1 MLQDKNSLSDEER
14 EQVVN
19 LIKEGKNIPK
29 ELLYKLSK
37 DDEDVFLFWNGRSE
51 EVTNAVL
58 PFHSIEHIDEPRK
71 EEQTRKTLP
80 LFDLDSRGRQ
90 LAGWTN
96 KLIWGDNKLILSSL
110 VNGPLRE
117 EIEKEGGVKL
127 IYIDPPFAVGA
138 DFSFD
143 IKIDGDEVTKKPSII
158 EEIAYRDTWGRGI
171 SSYLA
176 MMYERLKL
184 MHDLLADDG
193 SIYVHCDY
201 RVNSYLR
208 LILDDIFG
216 KENFRNNIIWK
227 RATMSGGKAKSNQ
240 YGRNHDAILYYSKTN
255 NAYFVP
261 QYLEYSQGYI
271 DKKFI
276 YREPNGRRYRLQPRG
291 TRSDKAMEEFKRQ
304 NKVVV
309 SKTGYEQIKFYLDEM
324 EGVVLDDIWVDIQDI
339 RTIQSDEKL
348 DYATQKPE
356 ELLNRIIKA
365 SSNEGDLVADFFC
378 GSGTTGAVAEKLG
391 RKWICADLGRFAIH
405 TTRKRMIEV
414 QRELKRENK
423 PYRAFELLNLG
434 KYERKYFLGI
444 NTDLSE
450 EEQQRQLEQKQE
462 QYISLILEGYKA
474 KRVKGFKTLHG
485 QKGQRFVYIGPID
498 FPVTKAIIDDIYKEC
513 QEKLITNVDVLGFEF
528 EMGLKPYIEQEMK
541 DAGVD
546 LKLKNIPREVF
557 DRRAVEKG
565 QVKFYD
571 VAYLEL
577 EPIIKDRTVKVKL
590 KDFITSF
597 TQDDLEEIEQAMKKG
612 SNKVIIEDG
621 NIVKLTKD
629 KDGILKREVLT
640 KKWTD
645 WIDYWAID
653 FDYQSKK
660 EIIRVGRNAEAKEV
674 WTGNYIFENEWQSF
688 RTKKNSELE
697 LVSALHTYEKTGR
710 YKIAVRV
717 VDILGQDTL
726 QTININI
733 R

>member
-1 MLQDKNSLSDEER
+1 MLQDKNSLSDKEK

-19 LIKEGKNIPK
+19 LIKEGKAIPK
-29 ELLYKLSK
+29 DLLYRMSR

-51 EVTNAVL
+51 GVTNAVL
-58 PFHSIEHIDEPRK
+58 PFHSIEYIDEPRK
-71 EEQTRKTLP
+71 EVDKHLQLG
-80 LFDLDSRGRQ
+80 LFTTDYRGRQ
-90 LAGWTN
+90 LKGWTN

-117 EIEKEGGVKL
+117 EIEKEGGLKL

-216 KENFRNNIIWK
+216 KENFRNEIVWCYTGPRKSPKAFSRKHDIILFFSK
-227 RATMSGGKAKSNQ
+227 SSNYIFNPQRSPHRSGLHNVGQVFITKEELKEEKSKLVRELEERGK
-240 YGRNHDAILYYSKTN
+240 H
-255 NAYFVP
+255 
-261 QYLEYSQGYI
+261 LE
-271 DKKFI
+271 DW
-276 YREPNGRRYRLQPRG
+276 
-291 TRSDKAMEEFKRQ
+291 
-304 NKVVV
+304 
-309 SKTGYEQIKFYLDEM
+309 
-324 EGVVLDDIWVDIQDI
+324 WVDIWAME
-339 RTIQSDEKL
+339 RYRAELL
-348 DYATQKPE
+348 DFPTQKPE
-356 ELLNRIIKA
+356 ALLIRIIKA
-365 SSNEGDLVADFFC
+365 SSSEGDLVADFFC
-378 GSGTTGAVAEKLG
+378 GSGTTCAVAEKLG
-391 RKWICADLGRFAIH
+391 RKWLGADLGRFAIH
-405 TTRKRMIEV
+405 TTRKRMIDV

-462 QYISLILEGYKA
+462 QYINLILEGYKA
-474 KRVKGFKTLHG
+474 KRVKGFKILQG
-485 QKGQRFVYIGPID
+485 QKGQRFVYVGPID

-528 EMGLKPYIEQEMK
+528 EMGLKPYVEQEMRN
-541 DAGVD
+541 AGVN

-565 QVKFYD
+565 QAKFYD
-571 VAYLEL
+571 VAYLEV
-577 EPIIKDRTVKVKL
+577 EPIIKERVVKVKL

-597 TQDDLEEIEQAMKKG
+597 TQDDLEEIEQSMKKG
-612 SNKVIIEDG
+612 SNKVVIEDG
-621 NIVKLTKD
+621 NIVKLAKD
-629 KDGILKREVLT
+629 KNGILRREVLT

-653 FDYQSKK
+653 FNYQDKK
-660 EIIRVGRNAEAKEV
+660 EIIRVGRNGEAKEV

-688 RTKKNSELE
+688 RQKKNPELE
-697 LVSALHTYEKTGR
+697 LISAPHTYGEVGR

-726 QTININI
+726 QTIDIDI
-733 R
+733 G

>member
-1 MLQDKNSLSDEER
+1 MLQDKNTLSDNEKER
-14 EQVVN
+14 VIN
-19 LIKEGKNIPK
+19 LIKEGKTIPK

-51 EVTNAVL
+51 EVTNAIL
-58 PFHSIEHIDEPRK
+58 PFHCIEHIDEPRK
-71 EEQTRKTLP
+71 EKQAERSI
-80 LFDLDSRGRQ
+80 FDLDDRGRQ
-90 LAGWTN
+90 LKGWTN

-110 VNGPLRE
+110 INGHLRE
-117 EIEKEGGVKL
+117 EIEREGGVRL

-201 RVNSYLR
+201 RVNSYMR

-216 KENFRNNIIWK
+216 KENFRNEIIWCYTGPTNVSK
-227 RATMSGGKAKSNQ
+227 DFPKK
-240 YGRNHDAILYYSKTN
+240 HDIISRYSKSSN
-255 NAYFVP
+255 VIFNYDNIRIP
-261 QYLEYSQGYI
+261 YSSESI
-271 DKKFI
+271 D
-276 YREPNGRRYRLQPRG
+276 
-291 TRSDKAMEEFKRQ
+291 RQ
-304 NKVVV
+304 NRKMKAAGGMDFKEIKLNIKGKVPEDYWIDIHQA
-309 SKTGYEQIKFYLDEM
+309 SKYPGE
-324 EGVVLDDIWVDIQDI
+324 VLG
-339 RTIQSDEKL
+339 
-348 DYATQKPE
+348 YATQKPE
-356 ELLNRIIKA
+356 KLLTRIIKA

-378 GSGTTGAVAEKLG
+378 GSGTTCAVAEKLG
-391 RKWICADLGRFAIH
+391 RKWIVADLGRFAIH
-405 TTRKRMIEV
+405 TTRKRMIGV
-414 QRELKRENK
+414 QRRSKRENK
-423 PYRAFELLNLG
+423 PYRAFEILNLG

-444 NTDLSE
+444 NTDLPE
-450 EEQQRQLEQKQE
+450 QEQQKQLEQKQE
-462 QYISLILEGYKA
+462 QYINLVLEGYKA
-474 KRVKGFKTLHG
+474 KRIEGFKILHG
-485 QKGQRFVYIGPID
+485 QKAQRFVYVGPID

-528 EMGLKPYIEQEMK
+528 EMGLKPYVEQEMK
-541 DAGVD
+541 DVGVN

-557 DRRAVEKG
+557 DRQAIEKG

-571 VAYLEL
+571 VAYLEI
-577 EPIIKDRTVKVKL
+577 EPIIKDKTVKIKL

-612 SNKVIIEDG
+612 SNKVVIEDG

-629 KDGILKREVLT
+629 KDGILKRDVLT
-640 KKWTD
+640 KKWQD

-660 EIIRVGRNAEAKEV
+660 EIIRIKKNGETEEV

-697 LVSALHTYEKTGR
+697 LTSTPHTYEQPGK

-726 QTININI
+726 QTMDMNIG
-733 R
+733 

>member
-1 MLQDKNSLSDEER
+1 MVQDKNNLSDKEK
-14 EQVVN
+14 EQVIN
-19 LIKEGKNIPK
+19 LIKEGKVVPK
-29 ELLYKLSK
+29 ELLYKMTK
-37 DDEDVFLFWNGRSE
+37 DDEDVFLFWNGRNE
-51 EVTNAVL
+51 EVINAVL
-58 PFHSIEHIDEPRK
+58 PFHSIEYIDEPRK
-71 EEQTRKTLP
+71 EISKSSQLE
-80 LFDLDSRGRQ
+80 LFSTDYRGRQ
-90 LAGWTN
+90 IKGWTN

-110 VNGPLRE
+110 VNGPIRE
-117 EIEKEGGVKL
+117 EIEAQGGVNL

-171 SSYLA
+171 SSYLG

-216 KENFRNNIIWK
+216 KENFRNDIVWCYTGPARQTKDFPDKHDIIL
-227 RATMSGGKAKSNQ
+227 R
-240 YGRNHDAILYYSKTN
+240 YSKTN
-255 NAYFVP
+255 TYIFNLDPIRIPYRKSNIATGRTSVVGRKAEE
-261 QYLEYSQGYI
+261 YLVELDKRGKLPEDWWPDIATIGYKHSEI
-271 DKKFI
+271 
-276 YREPNGRRYRLQPRG
+276 
-291 TRSDKAMEEFKRQ
+291 
-304 NKVVV
+304 
-309 SKTGYEQIKFYLDEM
+309 LDFP
-324 EGVVLDDIWVDIQDI
+324 
-339 RTIQSDEKL
+339 
-348 DYATQKPE
+348 TQKPE
-356 ELLNRIIKA
+356 ALLTRIIKA

-378 GSGTTGAVAEKLG
+378 GSGTTCAVAEKLG
-391 RKWICADLGRFAIH
+391 RKWLGADLGRFAIH
-405 TTRKRMIEV
+405 TTRKRMIGV

-423 PYRAFELLNLG
+423 SYRAFELLNLG

-450 EEQQRQLEQKQE
+450 EEQQKQIEQKQE
-462 QYISLILEGYKA
+462 QYINLILEGYKA
-474 KRVKGFKTLHG
+474 RPVGAGSSPGQFKTLHG
-485 QKGQRFVYIGPID
+485 QKGQRFVYVGPID

-513 QEKLITNVDVLGFEF
+513 QEKLITNIDVLGFEF

-541 DAGVD
+541 DAGVN

-557 DRRAVEKG
+557 DRRAIEKG

-571 VAYLEL
+571 VAYLEI
-577 EPIIKDRTVKVKL
+577 EPIIKDKTVRVKL

-597 TQDDLEEIEQAMKKG
+597 TQDDLEEIEKALKKG
-612 SNKVIIEDG
+612 SNKVVIEDG

-629 KDGILKREVLT
+629 KDGILKRDVLT
-640 KKWTD
+640 KEWID
-645 WIDYWAID
+645 WVDYWAID
-653 FDYQSKK
+653 FNYQDKK
-660 EIIRVGRNAEAKEV
+660 EIIKLGKNGEAKEV

-688 RTKKNSELE
+688 RTKKNHELE
-697 LVSALHTYEKTGR
+697 LISTPHTYEQPGK

-726 QTININI
+726 QTIDIDI

>member
-1 MLQDKNSLSDEER
+1 MLQDKNTLSDTEK
-14 EQVVN
+14 EQVIN
-19 LIKEGKNIPK
+19 LIKEGKTIPK

-51 EVTNAVL
+51 EVTNAIL
-58 PFHSIEHIDEPRK
+58 PFHCIEHIDEPRK
-71 EEQTRKTLP
+71 EKQTERSI
-80 LFDLDSRGRQ
+80 FDLDDRGRQ
-90 LAGWTN
+90 LKGWTN

-110 VNGPLRE
+110 INGHLRE
-117 EIEKEGGVKL
+117 EIEKKEGGVKL

-184 MHDLLADDG
+184 MHDLLANNG

-201 RVNSYLR
+201 RVNSYMR

-216 KENFRNNIIWK
+216 KENFRNEIIWCYTGPRK
-227 RATMSGGKAKSNQ
+227 TPKAFSRK
-240 YGRNHDAILYYSKTN
+240 HDIILLCSKTSDYKFN
-255 NAYFVP
+255 QLTIPHKSGIHDTGQVETFGRLREG
-261 QYLEYSQGYI
+261 QITKEQLEEIKELEQRGKVLEDWWLDI
-271 DKKFI
+271 WAT
-276 YREPNGRRYRLQPRG
+276 ERYRSEL
-291 TRSDKAMEEFKRQ
+291 
-304 NKVVV
+304 
-309 SKTGYEQIKFYLDEM
+309 LDFP
-324 EGVVLDDIWVDIQDI
+324 
-339 RTIQSDEKL
+339 
-348 DYATQKPE
+348 TQKPQA
-356 ELLNRIIKA
+356 LLERIIKA

-378 GSGTTGAVAEKLG
+378 GSGTTCAVAEKLG
-391 RKWICADLGRFAIH
+391 RKWIVADLGRFAIH

-414 QRELKRENK
+414 QRRSKKENK
-423 PYRAFELLNLG
+423 PYRAFEILNLG

-444 NTDLSE
+444 NTDLPE
-450 EEQQRQLEQKQE
+450 QEQQKQLEQKQE
-462 QYISLILEGYKA
+462 QYINLILEGYKA
-474 KRVKGFKTLHG
+474 KRIEGFKILHG
-485 QKGQRFVYIGPID
+485 QKAQRFVYVGPID

-528 EMGLKPYIEQEMK
+528 EMGLHPYIEQEMK
-541 DAGVD
+541 DVGVN

-557 DRRAVEKG
+557 DRQAVEKG

-571 VAYLEL
+571 VAYLEV
-577 EPIIKDRTVKVKL
+577 EPIIKNKTVKIKL

-612 SNKVIIEDG
+612 SNRVVIEDG

-629 KDGILKREVLT
+629 KDGILTREVLT

-660 EIIRVGRNAEAKEV
+660 EIIRIKRNGETEEA

-688 RTKKNSELE
+688 RTKKNLELE
-697 LVSALHTYEKTGR
+697 LTSTPHTYEQPGK

-726 QTININI
+726 QTMDMNIG
-733 R
+733 